1 MKMLVKKIN
10 FHGQIALTS
19 FIIQFWLPEKYSL
32 IVNLKPHDI
41 KQAYVL
47 IYLDNVSF
55 HEIYVWIPS

>member
-19 FIIQFWLPEKYSL
+19 SIIQFWLPEKHSL
-32 IVNLKPHDI
+32 IANLKHHDI

-55 HEIYVWIPS
+55 HEIYIWIPS